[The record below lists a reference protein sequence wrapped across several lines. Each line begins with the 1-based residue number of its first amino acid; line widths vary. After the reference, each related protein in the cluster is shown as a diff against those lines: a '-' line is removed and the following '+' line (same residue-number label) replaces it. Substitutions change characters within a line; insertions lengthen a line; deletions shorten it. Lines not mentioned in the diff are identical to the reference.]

1 LNDAIL
7 AFREGIALE
16 QEAKRSREETIRRAR
31 SVASQRNLQGD
42 FEIRIKKALEHSHCR
57 DGEWQYNLGASY
69 ALAGQ
74 RQDALMQCKNLREL
88 GGLDLADDLLEF
100 INECSDEL
108 LANPET
114 KGLLVQIL
122 NARVREVQARIKT
135 WPKSSGILKT
145 RPVTQVRAP
154 KANWVRLSR
163 ANTEVCQGFSLLKG
177 TNMRYLVTFLVC
189 LLIIPLI
196 QMTPSAQTQSPAP
209 KPPDTV
215 YLLKPAHIFDGES
228 AQLHDGWVVLVR
240 GEKIEAVG
248 PASEIKAPADAKVID
263 LPGMTLMPG
272 LIEAHSH
279 VLLHPYS
286 ETVWNDQVAREALSL
301 RVARAT
307 NHLRSTLM
315 AGFTT
320 IRDLGTEGAGYAD
333 VGLKQAVQ
341 QGIIPGPRMVV
352 ATRAI
357 VATGSYG
364 PKGYAPEWNVPQ
376 GAEEADGSDSLT
388 RVVREQIGKGADWV
402 KVYADYRWGAG
413 GLAHATFTLEEL
425 KLAVEVAK
433 SAGIPVSAHATSTEG
448 MRRAI
453 LAGVET
459 IEHGDGGT
467 PEIFRLMKERGTAL
481 CPTLSVASG
490 ANIDKKKIVFKQAL
504 DAGVTIASGSDVGVF
519 AHGDNAREI
528 ETMVAWGMPIIDAL
542 RSATS
547 VDARVLHLE
556 DRVGQVKTGLFADLI
571 AVEGDP
577 TKDIA
582 ALRRVRL
589 IMKNGMIYKQP

>member
-1 LNDAIL
+1 MRLPVL
-7 AFREGIALE
+7 LFVCV
-16 QEAKRSREETIRRAR
+16 
-31 SVASQRNLQGD
+31 VA
-42 FEIRIKKALEHSHCR
+42 
-57 DGEWQYNLGASY
+57 
-69 ALAGQ
+69 
-74 RQDALMQCKNLREL
+74 M
-88 GGLDLADDLLEF
+88 
-100 INECSDEL
+100 
-108 LANPET
+108 
-114 KGLLVQIL
+114 
-122 NARVREVQARIKT
+122 
-135 WPKSSGILKT
+135 
-145 RPVTQVRAP
+145 
-154 KANWVRLSR
+154 
-163 ANTEVCQGFSLLKG
+163 SLI
-177 TNMRYLVTFLVC
+177 T
-189 LLIIPLI
+189 
-196 QMTPSAQTQSPAP
+196 QMTTSVQTQAPIP
-209 KPPDTV
+209 KPPDSV

-228 AQLHDGWVVLVR
+228 MQPHGDWVVLVR

-248 PASEIKAPADAKVID
+248 PASEIKVPAEAKVID

-301 RVARAT
+301 RIARAT
-307 NHLRSTLM
+307 NHLRNELM

-320 IRDLGTEGAGYAD
+320 LRDLGTEGAGYAD

-341 QGIIPGPRMVV
+341 QGIIPGPRMLV

-376 GAEEADGSDSLT
+376 GAEEADGIDGLT

-413 GLAHATFTLEEL
+413 GAAHATFTLEEL

-433 SAGIPVSAHATSTEG
+433 SAGIPVSAHSTSTEG
-448 MRRAI
+448 ARRAI

-459 IEHGDGGT
+459 IEHGDGLT
-467 PEIFRLMKERGTAL
+467 PELFRLMKERGTAL

-490 ANIDKKKIVFKQAL
+490 PNIEKKKIVFKQAL
-504 DAGVTIASGSDVGVF
+504 DAGVKIASGSDVGVF

-528 ETMVAWGMPIIDAL
+528 ETMVSWGMPIIEAL

-547 VDARVLHLE
+547 IDARVLHME
-556 DRVGQVKTGLFADLI
+556 DKIGRVKVGLFADLI

-577 TKDIA
+577 THDIS
-582 ALRRVRL
+582 ALRRVRFV
-589 IMKNGMIYKQP
+589 MKGGALYKQP

>member
-1 LNDAIL
+1 MRRAIL
-7 AFREGIALE
+7 FLLCFIIAY
-16 QEAKRSREETIRRAR
+16 QFT
-31 SVASQRNLQGD
+31 
-42 FEIRIKKALEHSHCR
+42 
-57 DGEWQYNLGASY
+57 
-69 ALAGQ
+69 
-74 RQDALMQCKNLREL
+74 
-88 GGLDLADDLLEF
+88 
-100 INECSDEL
+100 
-108 LANPET
+108 
-114 KGLLVQIL
+114 
-122 NARVREVQARIKT
+122 
-135 WPKSSGILKT
+135 
-145 RPVTQVRAP
+145 
-154 KANWVRLSR
+154 
-163 ANTEVCQGFSLLKG
+163 
-177 TNMRYLVTFLVC
+177 
-189 LLIIPLI
+189 
-196 QMTPSAQTQSPAP
+196 QMTPSAQNQSPAT
-209 KPPDTV
+209 KPPDAV
-215 YLLKPAHIFDGES
+215 YLLKPAHVFDGES

-248 PASEIKAPADAKVID
+248 PAKEIKAPTDAKVID

-272 LIEAHSH
+272 LIDAHSH

-307 NHLRSTLM
+307 NHLRSTLL
-315 AGFTT
+315 AGFTSL
-320 IRDLGTEGAGYAD
+320 RDLGTEGAGYAD

-341 QGIIPGPRMVV
+341 QGIIPGPRLFV

-376 GAEEADGSDSLT
+376 GAEEADGIDSLT

-413 GLAHATFTLEEL
+413 GAAHATFTLEEL

-433 SAGIPVSAHATSTEG
+433 SAGIPVAAHSTSTEG
-448 MRRAI
+448 SRRAI

-459 IEHGDGGT
+459 IEHGDGLT
-467 PEIFRLMKERGTAL
+467 PELFRLMKERGIAL

-490 ANIDKKKIVFKQAL
+490 PGIDRKKIVFKQAL

-519 AHGDNAREI
+519 AHGDNAREV
-528 ETMVAWGMPIIDAL
+528 ETMVAWGMPIVDAL

-547 VDARVLHLE
+547 VDARVLHMA
-556 DRVGQVKTGLFADLI
+556 DRIGAVKSGLFADLI

-577 TKDIA
+577 THDIS
-582 ALRRVRL
+582 ALRRVRFV
-589 IMKNGMIYKQP
+589 MKGGVLYKQP